1 MPSGTA
7 AGIFVLPPGTTLPS
21 PLPPGLTVVLAAGA
35 AAAEGTGA
43 AVAGILGAA
52 LCATED
58 EAVAVLS
65 ARRAGAV
72 EGALAH
78 LREGA
83 AAAAAAMTA
92 TDMVRVGLSDVPAGL
107 SAASVRSAARTVGEA
122 VEAVHAAREAV
133 GSRPGYDEAS
143 ATAARAAQAEVDQAR
158 MDRGG
163 ALPRA
168 ARMLTMANVGAALV
182 VAGRVVSEAF
192 DRAFV
197 LVALAPLA
205 ALGYAAHAVIEP
217 ARRSRA
223 AARRRWSALR
233 AMNVSTLAG
242 LAALEERAAA
252 WERRAARLTA
262 AEAELRG
269 VRELWRSLV
278 GDAVAL
284 ASAERLAADLDA
296 FAAIEQAEREAA
308 RAWAE
313 SAADLQAAED
323 TVPAGAPLVLV
334 DADPEADPDVRAAA
348 VRRLATVAGATPV
361 VFVVAEPVPTAI
373 VAEDAPTSSDIAPP
387 DDSQVGAPPWPAP
400 ALVPERVPSRP
411 VPVATVNNNSGV
423 VDLRERVRAGLLRL
437 RARTGPPR
445 TPPAPGSVAAEG

>member
-7 AGIFVLPPGTTLPS
+7 AGVFVLPPGTALPS
-21 PLPPGLTVVLAAGA
+21 PPPPGLTVVLAAGA
-35 AAAEGTGA
+35 AAADGTGA
-43 AVAGILGAA
+43 AVAGILGSG
-52 LCATED
+52 LCATVN
-58 EAVAVLS
+58 EAVAVLGIH
-65 ARRAGAV
+65 RAGAV

-78 LREGA
+78 LRAGATA
-83 AAAAAAMTA
+83 AAAAIAA
-92 TDMVRVGLSDVPAGL
+92 TDKVRPGLSTVPAGL
-107 SAASVRSAARTVGEA
+107 SAATVRSAVRTVGEA

-143 ATAARAAQAEVDQAR
+143 AAAARAAQTEVDQAR

-168 ARMLTMANVGAALV
+168 ARVLTTANAGAALLV
-182 VAGRVVSEAF
+182 VGRVVSEAF
-192 DRAFV
+192 DRVFV

-242 LAALEERAAA
+242 LAALEERTAA

-262 AEAELRG
+262 AEAELREA
-269 VRELWRSLV
+269 RELWRSLV

-296 FAAIEQAEREAA
+296 FAALEQAAGDA
-308 RAWAE
+308 TRAWAE

-323 TVPAGAPLVLV
+323 TVPAGAPLVIV
-334 DADPEADPDVRAAA
+334 DADADADPDVRAAA
-348 VRRLATVAGATPV
+348 MRRLAAVAGATPV
-361 VFVVAEPVPTAI
+361 VFVVAEPVPTAV
-373 VAEDAPTSSDIAPP
+373 VAEVAPTFSDGAPP
-387 DDSQVGAPPWPAP
+387 DDSQVGTPPWPAP
-400 ALVPERVPSRP
+400 ALVPEPLSSQP
-411 VPVATVNNNSGV
+411 VPVAAVNDNSGV

-437 RARTGPPR
+437 RARTVPPDH
-445 TPPAPGSVAAEG
+445 TPAPGSVAAEG